1 MPTVLLFTTE
11 HADVVKQINQDSTAS
26 SLGIFNSLHNN
37 LHTSVNTNNTQYPSK
52 TTHPT
57 VEEKEHTPKLVANE
71 DMRTITS
78 G

>member
-1 MPTVLLFTTE
+1 LLTTE

-57 VEEKEHTPKLVANE
+57 VEEKTTPAKEPTPKLVA
-71 DMRTITS
+71 M
-78 G
+78 